1 MMKLIVAIVEDQD
14 ADKVMAALTGQHI
27 GVTCVSST
35 GGLILPGNSTLLIG
49 VDEQHVAQAMKT
61 IADFAAPRQS
71 PVTLTYAGDV
81 SLASYVEVQVGGF
94 LSFVLDVD
102 QFEQV

>member
-1 MMKLIVAIVEDQD
+1 MKLIVAVVDD
-14 ADKVMAALTGQHI
+14 ADADPVMTALTDQHI

-49 VDEQHVAQAMKT
+49 VDEARVSQVLQV
-61 IADFAAPRQS
+61 IAELAAPRQTHV
-71 PVTLTYAGDV
+71 PLTHAADMSFA
-81 SLASYVEVQVGGF
+81 SLVEVPVGGY

-102 QFEQV
+102 EFEQV